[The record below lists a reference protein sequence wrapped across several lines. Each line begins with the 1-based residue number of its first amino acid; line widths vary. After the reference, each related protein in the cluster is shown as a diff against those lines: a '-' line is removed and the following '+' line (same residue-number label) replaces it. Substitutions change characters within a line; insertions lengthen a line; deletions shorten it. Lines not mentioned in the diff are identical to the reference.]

1 MEKNRVI
8 IYGILI
14 FIIGAVLGLL
24 YGNAY
29 GLPFHDQGQK
39 SKAFMEME
47 EADSDGGASAG
58 PSSGGANGAGGKG
71 SGTTKPVGPAGGG
84 TQPVGPAGGGP
95 APVGPKSN

>member
-14 FIIGAVLGLL
+14 FIVGAVLGLL

-47 EADSDGGASAG
+47 ADGSDDAAGASGVGSGVGAGPETAPKGKPSGGTKGGGGATAG
-58 PSSGGANGAGGKG
+58 PS
-71 SGTTKPVGPAGGG
+71 GG
-84 TQPVGPAGGGP
+84 TQPVGPR
-95 APVGPKSN
+95 SN